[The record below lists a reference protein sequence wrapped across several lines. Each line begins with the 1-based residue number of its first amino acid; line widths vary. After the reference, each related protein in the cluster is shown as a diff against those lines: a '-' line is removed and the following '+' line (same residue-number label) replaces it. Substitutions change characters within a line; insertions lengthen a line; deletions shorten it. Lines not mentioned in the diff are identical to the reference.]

1 LGEVEGVDGGG
12 EEEVGGV
19 GVWGDGVGV
28 DGGEGLDGVV
38 GGVGVGVDGVVGGV
52 GVGVDGEAVVLGG
65 VDED

>member
-1 LGEVEGVDGGG
+1 MGEVEGVDGGG

-19 GVWGDGVGV
+19 GVCGDGVG
-28 DGGEGLDGVV
+28 L
-38 GGVGVGVDGVVGGV
+38 DGVVGGV

>member
-1 LGEVEGVDGGG
+1 MFLHRAVLGEVEGVDGGG

-19 GVWGDGVGV
+19 GVCGDGVGL
-28 DGGEGLDGVV
+28 DGGEGL
-38 GGVGVGVDGVVGGV
+38 DGVVGGV

>member
-1 LGEVEGVDGGG
+1 MGEVEGVDGGG

-19 GVWGDGVGV
+19 GVCGDGVGL
-28 DGGEGLDGVV
+28 DGGEGL
-38 GGVGVGVDGVVGGV
+38 DGVVGGV